1 MIRAL
6 TAVAAIATVLALAL
20 GPAAQGRHQATR
32 TVSVGNDFFSPKRLS
47 VSSGTTVRWRW
58 RSSANTHNVKLSRGP
73 RGTRGFKS
81 KTRDAPYSYTRR
93 LVRRGGYTLVCT
105 IHSGMTQKITVR

>member
-6 TAVAAIATVLALAL
+6 TALAAIATVFALAL
-20 GPAAQGRHQATR
+20 GPAAQGRHQATK
-32 TVSVGNDFFSPKRLS
+32 TVSVGNNFFSPKRTS

-58 RSSANTHNVKLSRGP
+58 RRGANTHNVKLSRGP
-73 RGTRGFKS
+73 RGTKGFKS

-93 LVRRGGYTLVCT
+93 LVRRGRYTLVCT
-105 IHSGMTQKITVR
+105 LHSGMTQRITVR

>member
-6 TAVAAIATVLALAL
+6 TAVAAIATLIALVL
-20 GPAAQGRHQATR
+20 GPAAQGRQQATR
-32 TVSVGNDFFSPKRLS
+32 TVSVGDNFFSPKRAS

-58 RSSANTHNVKLSRGP
+58 RRGAATHNVKLSRGP

-93 LVRRGGYTLVCT
+93 LVRRGRYSLVCT
-105 IHSGMTQKITVR
+105 IHSGMTQRITVR

>member
-6 TAVAAIATVLALAL
+6 IAVAVIATGLAVAL
-20 GPAAQGRHQATR
+20 GPAAQGAHQATR
-32 TVSVGNDFFSPKRLS
+32 TVSVGDNFFSPKRLS

-58 RSSANTHNVKLSRGP
+58 RRGANTHNVKLSRGP

-93 LVRRGGYTLVCT
+93 LVRRGRYSLVCT
-105 IHSGMTQKITVR
+105 IHSGMTQRITVR